1 MEFTVV
7 QILLLT
13 AYSMYNI
20 YDELQMNSSLSQP
33 VWAGMISGLIMGDMK
48 TGLIIGA
55 ALQLTVLGVGTFGGA
70 SKIDANSGTVLATAF
85 SVGTGMK
92 AATAV
97 AAIGVP
103 VAALLTSFD
112 ILARFANTYFQHKVD
127 KDIENFNYKGI
138 ERHTILGALPWCLS
152 RGIPVFLALALGQG
166 AVKTMVT
173 YLNGDLS
180 WLNTGLQTA
189 GATLP
194 AVGFAILLHYLPV
207 KKHIAYLIL
216 GFTITA
222 LLSTIFTSIQTV
234 GTGLGAV
241 SKSFTTTFNALPML
255 AIALIGG
262 AFAIIQYKKS
272 MAKLNSAPAAGT
284 KNDSGSADEDEDED
298 DEFEDADGEVEGDEE
313 E

>member
-1 MEFTVV
+1 MNYEFYNCSN
-7 QILLLT
+7 I
-13 AYSMYNI
+13 AFNSINI

-85 SVGTGMK
+85 SIGTGMK
-92 AATAV
+92 AATAI

-112 ILARFANTYFQHKVD
+112 ILARFTNTYFQHKVD

-138 ERHTILGALPWCLS
+138 ERHTIMGALPWCLS

-166 AVKTMVT
+166 VVKTMVT
-173 YLNGDLS
+173 YLNGDLQ

-222 LLSTIFTSIQTV
+222 LLSTVFSNIQAL
-234 GTGLGAV
+234 GTGLGAA
-241 SKSFTTTFNALPML
+241 SKAFTTTFNSLPML
-255 AIALIGG
+255 AIALIGS
-262 AFAIIQYKKS
+262 AFAILEYKKS
-272 MAKLNSAPAAGT
+272 MAKLNAAPAAGP
-284 KNDSGSADEDEDED
+284 KNSGSDDEDEED
-298 DEFEDADGEVEGDEE
+298 DEIEDANGEVDGDEE

>member
-1 MEFTVV
+1 MEFTIV

-85 SVGTGMK
+85 SIGTGMK
-92 AATAV
+92 AATAI

-138 ERHTILGALPWCLS
+138 ERHSIMGVLPWTLS

-166 AVKTMVT
+166 VVKTMVT
-173 YLNGDLS
+173 YLNGDLQ

-222 LLSTIFTSIQTV
+222 LLSTLFTSIQTIGAGV
-234 GTGLGAV
+234 GAV
-241 SKSFTTTFNALPML
+241 NKAFTASFNGLPML

-262 AFAIIQYKKS
+262 SLAYLQYKRS
-272 MAKLNSAPAAGT
+272 MAKISTPSATAEVQEET
-284 KNDSGSADEDEDED
+284 
-298 DEFEDADGEVEGDEE
+298 DGEIDGDEE

>member
-1 MEFTVV
+1 MSFTIV

-85 SVGTGMK
+85 SIGTGMK
-92 AATAV
+92 AATAI

-112 ILARFANTYFQHKVD
+112 ILARFTNTYFQHKVD

-138 ERHTILGALPWCLS
+138 ERHTIMGALPWCLS

-166 AVKTMVT
+166 VVKTMVT
-173 YLNGDLS
+173 YLNGDLQ

-222 LLSTIFTSIQTV
+222 LLSTLFTSIQT
-234 GTGLGAV
+234 LGAGLAGA
-241 SKSFTTTFNALPML
+241 SKAFTATFNALPML

-262 AFAIIQYKKS
+262 AFAILEYKKS
-272 MAKLNSAPAAGT
+272 ITKINTATTAGPST
-284 KNDSGSADEDEDED
+284 TSDDEDEED
-298 DEFEDADGEVEGDEE
+298 DEIEDANGEVDGDEE

>member
-1 MEFTVV
+1 MSFTIV

-33 VWAGMISGLIMGDMK
+33 VWAGMIAGLIMGDMK
-48 TGLIIGA
+48 TGLVIGA

-85 SVGTGMK
+85 SIGTGMK
-92 AATAV
+92 AATAI

-138 ERHTILGALPWCLS
+138 ERHAIMGVLPWCLS

-166 AVKTMVT
+166 VVKTMVT
-173 YLNGDLS
+173 YLNGDLQ

-207 KKHIAYLIL
+207 KKHFAYLIL

-222 LLSTIFTSIQTV
+222 LLSTLFTSVQT
-234 GTGLGAV
+234 LGAGLSGA
-241 SKSFTTTFNALPML
+241 SKAFTATFNALPML

-262 AFAIIQYKKS
+262 ALAILEYKKS
-272 MAKLNSAPAAGT
+272 ITKINAATAGPAASS
-284 KNDSGSADEDEDED
+284 DDEDED
-298 DEFEDADGEVEGDEE
+298 DEIEDANGEVDGDEE

>member
-1 MEFTVV
+1 
-7 QILLLT
+7 
-13 AYSMYNI
+13 MYNI

-85 SVGTGMK
+85 SIGTGMK
-92 AATAV
+92 AATAI

-112 ILARFANTYFQHKVD
+112 ILARFTNTYFQHQVD

-166 AVKTMVT
+166 VVKTMVT
-173 YLNGDLS
+173 YLNGDLQ

-222 LLSTIFTSIQTV
+222 LLSTVFTSIQTV
-234 GTGLGAV
+234 ATGLTAAN
-241 SKSFTTTFNALPML
+241 KAFTTTFNSLPML

-262 AFAIIQYKKS
+262 AFAILEYKKS
-272 MAKLNSAPAAGT
+272 MAKLNTATTAGPKAT
-284 KNDSGSADEDEDED
+284 SGDEDEDED
-298 DEFEDADGEVEGDEE
+298 DEIEDANGEVDGDEE

>member
-1 MEFTVV
+1 MSFTIV

-85 SVGTGMK
+85 SIGTGMK
-92 AATAV
+92 AATAI

-112 ILARFANTYFQHKVD
+112 ILARFTNTYFQHKVD

-138 ERHTILGALPWCLS
+138 ERHTIMGALPWCLS

-166 AVKTMVT
+166 VVKTMVT
-173 YLNGDLS
+173 YLNGDLA

-222 LLSTIFTSIQTV
+222 LLSTVFTNIQTL
-234 GTGLGAV
+234 GTGLGAA
-241 SKSFTTTFNALPML
+241 SKAFTTTFNALPML

-262 AFAIIQYKKS
+262 AFAILEYKKS
-272 MAKLNSAPAAGT
+272 MAKLTATTN
-284 KNDSGSADEDEDED
+284 SGSHTSDSDDEDEDED
-298 DEFEDADGEVEGDEE
+298 DEIEDANGEVDGDEE

>member
-1 MEFTVV
+1 MSFTIV

-33 VWAGMISGLIMGDMK
+33 VWAGMVSGLIMGDMK

-85 SVGTGMK
+85 SIGTGMK
-92 AATAV
+92 AATAI

-112 ILARFANTYFQHKVD
+112 ILARFTNTYFQHQVD

-166 AVKTMVT
+166 VVKTMVT
-173 YLNGDLS
+173 YLNGDLQ

-207 KKHIAYLIL
+207 KKHIAYLII

-222 LLSTIFTSIQTV
+222 LLSTVFSNIQA
-234 GTGLGAV
+234 LGAGV
-241 SKSFTTTFNALPML
+241 TAANKAFTTTFNSLPML

-262 AFAIIQYKKS
+262 AFAILEYKKS
-272 MAKLNSAPAAGT
+272 MAKLNAATTAGPKAT
-284 KNDSGSADEDEDED
+284 SDDEDEDED
-298 DEFEDADGEVEGDEE
+298 DEIEDANGEVDGDEE

>member
-1 MEFTVV
+1 MSFTIV

-55 ALQLTVLGVGTFGGA
+55 ALQLIVLGVGTFGGA

-85 SVGTGMK
+85 SIGTGMK
-92 AATAV
+92 AATAI

-112 ILARFANTYFQHKVD
+112 ILARFTNTYFQHQVD

-138 ERHTILGALPWCLS
+138 ERHTIMGALPWCLS

-166 AVKTMVT
+166 VVKTMVT
-173 YLNGDLS
+173 YLNGDLQ

-222 LLSTIFTSIQTV
+222 LLSTVFTSIQTLAAGITV
-234 GTGLGAV
+234 AN
-241 SKSFTTTFNALPML
+241 KAFTTTFNALPML

-262 AFAIIQYKKS
+262 AFAILEYKKS
-272 MAKLNSAPAAGT
+272 MAKITTSAAGPKAT
-284 KNDSGSADEDEDED
+284 SDDEDEDED
-298 DEFEDADGEVEGDEE
+298 DEIEDANGEVDGDEE

>member
-1 MEFTVV
+1 MSFTIV

-33 VWAGMISGLIMGDMK
+33 VWAGMVSGLIMGDMK

-85 SVGTGMK
+85 SIGTGMK
-92 AATAV
+92 AATAI

-112 ILARFANTYFQHKVD
+112 ILARFTNTYFQHKVD

-138 ERHTILGALPWCLS
+138 ERHTIMGAIPWCLS

-166 AVKTMVT
+166 VVKTMVT
-173 YLNGDLS
+173 YLNGDLQ

-194 AVGFAILLHYLPV
+194 AVGFAILLRYLPV

-222 LLSTIFTSIQTV
+222 LLSTLFTSVQTL
-234 GTGLGAV
+234 GTGLAGA
-241 SKSFTTTFNALPML
+241 SKAFTATFNSLPML

-262 AFAIIQYKKS
+262 ALAILEYKKS
-272 MAKLNSAPAAGT
+272 IAKMNTATVAGPT
-284 KNDSGSADEDEDED
+284 SGAGDEDEDEE
-298 DEFEDADGEVEGDEE
+298 DEIEDANGEVDGDEE

>member
-1 MEFTVV
+1 MSFTIV

-85 SVGTGMK
+85 SIGTGMK
-92 AATAV
+92 AATAI

-127 KDIENFNYKGI
+127 KDIDNFNYKGI
-138 ERHTILGALPWCLS
+138 ERHTIMGAIPWCLS
-152 RGIPVFLALALGQG
+152 RGIPIFLALALGQG
-166 AVKTMVT
+166 VVKTMVT
-173 YLNGDLS
+173 YLNGDLQ

-207 KKHIAYLIL
+207 KKNIAYLIL

-222 LLSTIFTSIQTV
+222 LLSTVFSNIQA
-234 GTGLGAV
+234 LGAGLSV
-241 SKSFTTTFNALPML
+241 ANKSFTTVFNALPML

-262 AFAIIQYKKS
+262 AFAILEYKKS
-272 MAKLNSAPAAGT
+272 MAKINTAQGPKPT
-284 KNDSGSADEDEDED
+284 DDDEDED
-298 DEFEDADGEVEGDEE
+298 DEIEDANGEVDGDEE

>member
-1 MEFTVV
+1 MEFTIV

-48 TGLIIGA
+48 TGLVIGA

-85 SVGTGMK
+85 SIGTGMK

-112 ILARFANTYFQHKVD
+112 IIARFANTYFQHRVD
-127 KDIENFNYKGI
+127 KDIETFNYKGI
-138 ERHTILGALPWCLS
+138 ERNTILGILPWTLS

-166 AVKTMVT
+166 VVKTMVT
-173 YLNGDLS
+173 YLNGDLQ

-216 GFTITA
+216 GFTMTA
-222 LLSTIFTSIQTV
+222 LLSTLFTNVQTI
-234 GTGLGAV
+234 GSGLNGV
-241 SKSFTTTFNALPML
+241 SKSFTASFNGLPML

-262 AFAIIQYKKS
+262 AFAILEYKKS
-272 MAKLNSAPAAGT
+272 MAKLNSTPIT
-284 KNDSGSADEDEDED
+284 ENSSSNNETADTDGEIED
-298 DEFEDADGEVEGDEE
+298 DEEE
-313 E
+313 

>member
-1 MEFTVV
+1 MSFTIV

-33 VWAGMISGLIMGDMK
+33 VWAGMVSGLIMGDMK

-85 SVGTGMK
+85 SIGTGMK
-92 AATAV
+92 AATAI

-112 ILARFANTYFQHKVD
+112 ILARFTNTYFQHKVD

-138 ERHTILGALPWCLS
+138 ERHTVMGALPWCLS

-166 AVKTMVT
+166 VVKTMVT
-173 YLNGDLS
+173 YLNGDLQ

-222 LLSTIFTSIQTV
+222 LLSTLFTSVQTL
-234 GTGLGAV
+234 GTGLAGA
-241 SKSFTTTFNALPML
+241 SKAFTTTFNALPML

-262 AFAIIQYKKS
+262 ALAILEYKKS
-272 MAKLNSAPAAGT
+272 IAKMNTATAGPT
-284 KNDSGSADEDEDED
+284 SGAGDEDEDEE
-298 DEFEDADGEVEGDEE
+298 DEIEDANGEVDGDEE

>member
-1 MEFTVV
+1 MSFTIV

-33 VWAGMISGLIMGDMK
+33 VWAGMVSGLIMGDMK

-85 SVGTGMK
+85 SIGTGMK
-92 AATAV
+92 AATAI
-97 AAIGVP
+97 AAIVVP

-112 ILARFANTYFQHKVD
+112 ILARFTNTYFQHQVD

-166 AVKTMVT
+166 VVKTMVT
-173 YLNGDLS
+173 YLNGDLQ

-222 LLSTIFTSIQTV
+222 LLSTVFSNIQAL
-234 GTGLGAV
+234 GTGLTAAN
-241 SKSFTTTFNALPML
+241 KAFTTTFNSLPML

-262 AFAIIQYKKS
+262 AFAILEYKKS
-272 MAKLNSAPAAGT
+272 MAKLNAATTAGPKAT
-284 KNDSGSADEDEDED
+284 SADEDEDED
-298 DEFEDADGEVEGDEE
+298 DEIEDANGEVDGDEE

>member
-1 MEFTVV
+1 MEFTIV

-33 VWAGMISGLIMGDMK
+33 VWAGMISGLVMGDMK

-85 SVGTGMK
+85 SIGTGMK

-138 ERHTILGALPWCLS
+138 ERHTIMGALPWCLS

-173 YLNGDLS
+173 YLNGDLQ

-222 LLSTIFTSIQTV
+222 LLSTLFSSIQAL
-234 GTGLGAV
+234 GTGLTAA
-241 SKSFTTTFNALPML
+241 SKAFTTTFNSLPML

-262 AFAIIQYKKS
+262 AFAILEYKKS
-272 MAKLNSAPAAGT
+272 IAKLNATPAAGS
-284 KNDSGSADEDEDED
+284 KAGSDDEDEEDEI
-298 DEFEDADGEVEGDEE
+298 EDANGEINGDEE

>member
-1 MEFTVV
+1 MSFTIV

-85 SVGTGMK
+85 SIGTGMK
-92 AATAV
+92 AATAI

-112 ILARFANTYFQHKVD
+112 ILARFTNTYFQHQVD

-166 AVKTMVT
+166 VVKTMVT
-173 YLNGDLS
+173 YLNGDLQ

-222 LLSTIFTSIQTV
+222 LLSTVFTSIQTV
-234 GTGLGAV
+234 ATGLTAAN
-241 SKSFTTTFNALPML
+241 KAFTTTFNSLPML

-262 AFAIIQYKKS
+262 AFAILEYKKS
-272 MAKLNSAPAAGT
+272 MAKLNTATTAGPKAT
-284 KNDSGSADEDEDED
+284 SGDEDEDED
-298 DEFEDADGEVEGDEE
+298 DEIEDANGEVDGDEE

>member
-1 MEFTVV
+1 MEFTIV

-85 SVGTGMK
+85 SIGTGMK
-92 AATAV
+92 AATAI

-138 ERHTILGALPWCLS
+138 ERHSIMGVLPWTLS

-166 AVKTMVT
+166 VVKTMVT
-173 YLNGDLS
+173 YLNGDLQ

-222 LLSTIFTSIQTV
+222 LLSTLFSSVQT
-234 GTGLGAV
+234 LGGGISALDPKFV
-241 SKSFTTTFNALPML
+241 AAFNGLPML

-262 AFAIIQYKKS
+262 SLAFLQYKRS
-272 MAKLNSAPAAGT
+272 MEKINSASNVSAST
-284 KNDSGSADEDEDED
+284 KASD
-298 DEFEDADGEVEGDEE
+298 DEVENADGEVDGDEE